1 MWALFF
7 TMNKEAYNYCIR
19 LLSRRDY
26 SRYKLSK
33 KLKERDYSIEE
44 TDEVLDKL
52 IEQKYLREEEYARI
66 RTRHFITKGYS
77 NNMILRAASEEF
89 IDVDEQLIESL
100 RAEYGQGQAD
110 IINDLIQKKIRNKTV
125 SNFEEKMKLKQKVT
139 RFLLSKGHQYSEV
152 SSKVDQAIQEISD
165 SY

>member
-1 MWALFF
+1 
-7 TMNKEAYNYCIR
+7 MNKEAYNYCIR

-33 KLKERDYSIEE
+33 KLKERDYSPEE
-44 TDEVLDKL
+44 SDEVLDKL
-52 IEQKYLREEEYARI
+52 IEQNYLREEEYARI

-77 NNMILRAASEEF
+77 NNMIIRAASEEY

-110 IINDLIQKKIRNKTV
+110 IISELIQKKIRNKTV
-125 SNFEEKMKLKQKVT
+125 SSFEEKMKLKQKVT
-139 RFLLSKGHQYSEV
+139 RFLLSKGHQYSDV
-152 SSKVDQAIQEISD
+152 SSKIDQAIQEISD

>member
-1 MWALFF
+1 
-7 TMNKEAYNYCIR
+7 MNKEAYNYCIR

-26 SRYKLSK
+26 SRYKLGK
-33 KLKERDYSIEE
+33 KLKERDYSPEE
-44 TDEVLDKL
+44 SEEVLDKL
-52 IEQKYLREEEYARI
+52 IEQNYLREEEYARI

-100 RAEYGQGQAD
+100 RAEYGQDQAD
-110 IINDLIQKKIRNKTV
+110 IISELIQKKIRNKTV
-125 SNFEEKMKLKQKVT
+125 SSFEEKMKLKQKVT

-152 SSKVDQAIQEISD
+152 SSKIDQAIQEISD